1 MAIPNNKIVIGSVIV
16 GDSVGFIDLRS
27 HLCNS
32 GKLACCERLVIILLA
47 DFYGGRI
54 DKTLNLKCTNWVN
67 VVICSGKLASP
78 QTFKILYFQLSTKI
92 SDYVDYWSIS
102 STAVPG
108 GYGIGINGRQFRKN

>member
-1 MAIPNNKIVIGSVIV
+1 MAIPNKIVIDSVIV

-54 DKTLNLKCTNWVN
+54 DKTLNLKSTN
-67 VVICSGKLASP
+67 
-78 QTFKILYFQLSTKI
+78 FQFDQAERSSSIHALPGLSEK
-92 SDYVDYWSIS
+92 
-102 STAVPG
+102 
-108 GYGIGINGRQFRKN
+108 K